1 MDYKEFASD
10 LPLRNSIEFT
20 SPEESEEVLRSM
32 GIDQPVRQIGRGDF
46 RYRLAV
52 RSTPEADLYAD
63 RFSTAV
69 SMHLETPAGM
79 IAMLFPRTA
88 SGRFLASGDQ
98 VGNDKLVV
106 IPGGSGTD
114 IVGPDLVGSESIL
127 ISQLRFSELLDVVS
141 RTPHPFRPEATAI
154 ITGDTSRLHATR
166 RIVRTLLVD
175 PEQDP
180 VHENLDNLVATMIEW
195 LGRYSRG
202 WKPEQLRGN
211 AAPARVARQT
221 REYIEENYRKPIR
234 LEELCHTTS
243 VSARTVQ
250 RCFREYFDQTVT
262 DYVKTVRL
270 DAARRQ
276 LLVEDASLTSVATVA
291 MRHGNMHLGRFSVD
305 FRERYGESPKDTL
318 ALR

>member
-1 MDYKEFASD
+1 MNYKEFAAN

-32 GIDQPVRQIGRGDF
+32 GIEQPVRQIGRGDF
-46 RYRLAV
+46 RYRLAL
-52 RSTPEADLYAD
+52 RSTPAADLYAD

-69 SMHLETPAGM
+69 SMHLEAPAGT

-88 SGRFLASGDQ
+88 SGRFLASGNR
-98 VGNDKLVV
+98 VGNNKLVV

-114 IVGPDLVGSESIL
+114 IVGPDLIGSESIL
-127 ISQLRFSELLDVVS
+127 ISQLRFNELLDVVS
-141 RTPHPFRPEATAI
+141 RTPHPVRPEATAI
-154 ITGDTSRLHATR
+154 ITGDTSRLHAMR

-175 PEQDP
+175 PEQGP
-180 VHENLDNLVATMIEW
+180 VHENLDNLVAAMIEW

-202 WKPEQLRGN
+202 WKPERLRGN
-211 AAPARVARQT
+211 AAPACVARQT
-221 REYIEENYRKPIR
+221 REYIEENYREPIR
-234 LEELCHTTS
+234 LEKLCRTTG

-250 RCFREYFDQTVT
+250 RCFREYFDLTIT

-276 LLVEDASLTSVATVA
+276 LLVELPSRVSVATVA

-305 FRERYGESPKDTL
+305 FRERFGESPKETL
-318 ALR
+318 AA